1 MAEEEQQ
8 PDERPRPKFGE
19 LAPPG
24 WSWSPP
30 EDVGRLDTARR
41 SPAASESLDA
51 DVYENGQPG
60 APARTEDHRAEPPE
74 RRSPYSPPP
83 QADAP
88 RWNLAATIALLIVGL
103 VGMISSIGTLQALPS
118 SIRLLHTTQQL
129 GDFHPADS
137 VGALIATGSIVMAG
151 LWFLSAG
158 LSVWLLLRKRL
169 AFYPP
174 IVAGVV
180 TLIALFVIAG
190 AVIATDPA
198 LLDYGRVTP
207 GPAGTPTP

>member
-1 MAEEEQQ
+1 MAEEQQ

-30 EDVGRLDTARR
+30 EDVNRLDTTRR

-51 DVYENGQPG
+51 AEDRRPG
-60 APARTEDHRAEPPE
+60 VPAGPEDHRPKPPE
-74 RRSPYSPPP
+74 RRSPYSPPA
-83 QADAP
+83 QAHAP
-88 RWNLAATIALLIVGL
+88 RGNFSATIALLIVGL
-103 VGMISSIGTLQALPS
+103 FGMISSIGTLQALPS
-118 SIRLLHTTQQL
+118 SMGLLHTTQQL

-137 VGALIATGSIVMAG
+137 VSALITTGSIVMAG

-169 AFYPP
+169 AFYLP

-180 TLIALFVIAG
+180 ALIVLFVIAG

-207 GPAGTPTP
+207 SPAGTPTP